1 MTRYKSVGELHYSSN
16 DVHGFKVHV
25 DVDPGIAETY
35 RALVP
40 KSVRLQ
46 RTRYPPHI
54 SVVRKEMV
62 AKLDEWGKHEGA
74 LIPFEYEPVVY
85 NDETYYWLRC
95 YSQVLVEIRR
105 GLGLPDLSEMAR
117 GPDMFDSFHCTIG
130 NCKG

>member
-1 MTRYKSVGELHYSSN
+1 MY
-16 DVHGFKVHV
+16 GFKVHV

-62 AKLDEWGKHEGA
+62 TKLDLWGKHEGDM
-74 LIPFEYEPVVY
+74 IPFEYEPEVY

-95 YSQVLVEIRR
+95 YSPALVEIRR

-117 GPDMFDSFHCTIG
+117 GPDMFDSFHATIG
-130 NCKG
+130 NCKGR